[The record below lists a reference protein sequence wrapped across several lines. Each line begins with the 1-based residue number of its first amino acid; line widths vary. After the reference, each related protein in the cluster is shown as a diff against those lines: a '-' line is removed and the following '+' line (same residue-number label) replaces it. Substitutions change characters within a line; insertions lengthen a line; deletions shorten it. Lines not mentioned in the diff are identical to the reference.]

1 MRVHRFRIPAILL
14 LMLSLAPCAPAVDA
28 IARARADLQLGF
40 TVSGRVQAV
49 EVQPGDEVSAGDVL
63 IRLDTRAAEAVVR
76 LNQLKAESDLG
87 ERIAEAELSLAE
99 GREERVREA
108 HERDAADAFE
118 LEEAV
123 METTRRRLQVELAR
137 RAHLEAQQQLK
148 LAQLSLENYTLTA
161 PMDGIIE
168 DVLVDPG
175 ELVDDLQG
183 VVRLIALDPLVIDVE
198 VPLAQSR
205 GLAPGDAA
213 VARFTQLSGEA
224 SVTGR
229 ITQLSSVVTAGTEK
243 RRVRIEAPNP
253 GRVPSGSLVDVG
265 FSIAQGRATSSSL
278 PLVGAVL
285 VAATVL
291 VAVSPGRRRGC

>member
-14 LMLSLAPCAPAVDA
+14 LMLSLAPCAAAVDA

-99 GREERVREA
+99 GKEERVREA

-265 FSIAQGRATSSSL
+265 FSITQGRATSSSL

-285 VAATVL
+285 VAVTVL